1 VGFGQNR
8 RRAVERAAFTDAP
21 MAQETTIGEEEA
33 FSFNGVAGRRVL
45 GPRRASNQQP
55 NAAQDKR
62 ARHGR
67 GGYHFCMSLHLAL
80 IAVR

>member
-1 VGFGQNR
+1 
-8 RRAVERAAFTDAP
+8 

-33 FSFNGVAGRRVL
+33 LSFDGVGGSRVL
-45 GPRRASNQQP
+45 GARRASNQQP

-67 GGYHFCMSLHLAL
+67 GGYHFRMFVHLAL
-80 IAVR
+80 IAAR